1 VKPSSL
7 IKRAFAACTIV
18 AMLPACDRA
27 AQVLASV
34 PSASAGQSRSWMASG
49 AGRQPLVYAGGD
61 VASYVFDLRSG
72 KLVGSIA
79 ETSFGTCANNNGD
92 VFFTQVK
99 RIVEYAHGG
108 TTPIASF
115 AVPGTAYSCS
125 VDPTSGDLAAVVFCL
140 SKCGDEV
147 VVLQPAEPPR
157 IYHDGTLAS
166 LLFCAYD
173 ASGNLFVDGYNLS
186 QFGLTELPKGARHFA
201 GVTLNKTIRFGGQIQ
216 WDGQELAIQTSEF
229 PRIYQVRVSGSTAK
243 IVHTI
248 KLSGVGNRATQSWI
262 QDGKIAVP
270 TGEQNKRPD
279 EIFFWRYPAGGNPIK
294 TFEHFIGHGH
304 QMIDGVTFSRAPNG

>member
-1 VKPSSL
+1 VKLCSL
-7 IKRAFAACTIV
+7 LRGTLAACALAATL
-18 AMLPACDRA
+18 AACDRA
-27 AQVLASV
+27 QTLAGV
-34 PSASAGQSRSWMASG
+34 PAAPAGHLRSWMASD
-49 AGRQPLVYAGGD
+49 AGRQPLIYAGGD
-61 VASYVFDLRSG
+61 VASYVFDFRSG
-72 KLVGSIA
+72 KLVGTIA
-79 ETSFGTCANNNGD
+79 ETSFGTCSDGNGD

-115 AVPGTAYSCS
+115 RLPGTAYSCS
-125 VDPTSGDLAAVVFCL
+125 IDPTTGDLAAVVFCL

-157 IYHDGTLAS
+157 TYHDGTLDS

-173 ASGNLFVDGYNLS
+173 ASGNLFVDGYNGS

-201 GVTLNKTIRFGGQIQ
+201 GVTLNKTIRFGAQLQ
-216 WDGQELAIQTSEF
+216 WDGKDLALQTSEF
-229 PRIYQVRVSGSTAK
+229 PRIYEVNVSGSTAK
-243 IVHTI
+243 IVHTV

-262 QDGKIAVP
+262 EDGKIAVP

-279 EIFFWRYPAGGNPIK
+279 EIFFWDYPAGGTPIK
-294 TFEHFIGHGH
+294 QFVHFIGRGH
-304 QMIDGVTFSRAPNG
+304 QMIDGVTFSRAPSD